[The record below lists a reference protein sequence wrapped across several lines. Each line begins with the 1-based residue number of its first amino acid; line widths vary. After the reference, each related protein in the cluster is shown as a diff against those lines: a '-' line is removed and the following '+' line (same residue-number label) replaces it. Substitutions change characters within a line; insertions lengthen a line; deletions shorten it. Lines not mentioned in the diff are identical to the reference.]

1 MAAPK
6 SSAPLFLPRSVVA
19 SESAAVRIA
28 GRASSIAS
36 VTPLERSFS
45 VVGRMARFA
54 NRVADGW
61 LGTSGEVRPSGR
73 AQVGAE
79 VGLVVPR
86 PWYLE
91 PKPQAAA
98 VPRRRPMA
106 STVEADEAEAVS
118 TAIEGASEVVEA
130 PSSPMRV
137 VPELPRDLVA
147 APIAPVRRAEEIL
160 ELRARDVVPRPAL
173 QTVARRPEQIASP
186 LQAALRHAEWVDT
199 QITQRVQ
206 AAATAI
212 ASVTQ
217 RAAERAATVE
227 QSLSYVAPAPA
238 PRPAAARPERSV
250 PASEHVAPSGSIDTT
265 PSTASFA
272 AERRAPVDRVAPV
285 AEGAFAAPVR
295 EAPEPQ
301 SMVAPVVAVRDGRVV
316 AERALPAAAPS
327 LGFVAA
333 MPAAFA
339 PVSTPVDASVQTMA
353 RFIDRLV
360 APQLA
365 AVATPRTVVL
375 SSDGRPT
382 AIRREQPE
390 LSPIVLPSATT
401 QAARGL
407 AAVRREAAAIRREQP
422 ELSPIVLPSATTQA
436 ARGAAAVR
444 HEAAVV
450 SAGVPEPVVFEPPA
464 AASPVEGASVVAPLA
479 PRAVASTVDVST
491 GRASDAP
498 TTMWTVDAPYSVAP
512 SARPSLAR
520 PGAIAARAEEVAI
533 GQALRVARAWG
544 EPLTVVTPSSM
555 APGGVVGPA
564 DVGTSSVA
572 VSRALATGAGFDR
585 PMVAVAPSRPVV
597 GATPTTTRP
606 ARRALE
612 VDASPAAFVAEP
624 AFASTSGAVGA
635 AARAPVGDAGARLQ
649 QVVAPLSTTA
659 QAGVAA
665 IGGFIARLLGVQ
677 LVQQMAPLPLTAALA
692 PTPVAASAAAAR
704 APLADELTP
713 PPAPVAAPAG
723 RGRAPGV
730 SPGASRSAAASAD
743 SMPTAQP
750 VAERAGAF
758 GATAVV
764 PTATPIEGATML
776 RPGGVGLVAEQLAGR
791 VGVRASSLAIEFVD
805 PPALG
810 QVVAVSRAS
819 EARTS
824 DRGMVA
830 PSAPRALAAGGVPIE
845 VRGDVDVVG
854 VDDAGARSPAATAS
868 PAAIGAAATIAMGA
882 ALSSA
887 AGTPETNAT
896 VAIARVSRKANTL
909 SADEWALVS
918 VFPSETTAYQVAAAR
933 QARSW
938 RRMEARGV
946 DAVFAPVA
954 EGAVSFASH
963 ILPAMASTDAGP
975 IERSSDRAIGSTARA
990 TSPPGFSSIIGGI
1003 GGEEGSPY
1011 VLSSTRAAAPF
1022 VAPTDQPRLPDGRL
1036 PRGGALWP
1044 TSATFEPIFELTLP
1058 SLTSAAQKV
1067 AEAPSGQPLWNAL
1080 PPTPIV
1086 SGVSEVPAARRGA
1099 DQDHQEETIEATH
1112 IVTSA
1117 PSRSSPSE
1125 PSGPASRVPSAPLLR
1140 TVAPGARGG
1149 RPTVRPLSREER
1161 EDHDHRPAPG
1171 SPEARPAL
1179 AILKGG
1185 AAGGGAARGGG
1196 VGASGSSGSFSSS
1209 GSSGDGGVAVDGSG
1223 VSFRPSSEAAA
1234 RLLEAVR
1241 QPGAIPQDGR
1251 VTMAD
1256 LTLIAIASTTQ
1267 QVAAAEEGGGPAAAP
1282 AAAGGGG
1289 GGGAAGGGKAGE
1301 GGAGADITAI
1311 AEKVYEAYKRLLEIQ
1326 RERSGDSWES

>member
-1 MAAPK
+1 
-6 SSAPLFLPRSVVA
+6 
-19 SESAAVRIA
+19 
-28 GRASSIAS
+28 
-36 VTPLERSFS
+36 
-45 VVGRMARFA
+45 
-54 NRVADGW
+54 
-61 LGTSGEVRPSGR
+61 
-73 AQVGAE
+73 
-79 VGLVVPR
+79 
-86 PWYLE
+86 
-91 PKPQAAA
+91 
-98 VPRRRPMA
+98 
-106 STVEADEAEAVS
+106 
-118 TAIEGASEVVEA
+118 
-130 PSSPMRV
+130 
-137 VPELPRDLVA
+137 
-147 APIAPVRRAEEIL
+147 
-160 ELRARDVVPRPAL
+160 
-173 QTVARRPEQIASP
+173 
-186 LQAALRHAEWVDT
+186 
-199 QITQRVQ
+199 
-206 AAATAI
+206 
-212 ASVTQ
+212 
-217 RAAERAATVE
+217 
-227 QSLSYVAPAPA
+227 
-238 PRPAAARPERSV
+238 
-250 PASEHVAPSGSIDTT
+250 
-265 PSTASFA
+265 
-272 AERRAPVDRVAPV
+272 
-285 AEGAFAAPVR
+285 
-295 EAPEPQ
+295 
-301 SMVAPVVAVRDGRVV
+301 
-316 AERALPAAAPS
+316 
-327 LGFVAA
+327 
-333 MPAAFA
+333 
-339 PVSTPVDASVQTMA
+339 
-353 RFIDRLV
+353 
-360 APQLA
+360 
-365 AVATPRTVVL
+365 VVL

-382 AIRREQPE
+382 
-390 LSPIVLPSATT
+390 
-401 QAARGL
+401 
-407 AAVRREAAAIRREQP
+407 AIRREQP

-1003 GGEEGSPY
+1003 GGIGGEDGTPY
-1011 VLSSTRAAAPF
+1011 VLPSTRAAAPF

>member
-106 STVEADEAEAVS
+106 STVEAAEAAEAVS
-118 TAIEGASEVVEA
+118 TAIESTPEVVEA
-130 PSSPMRV
+130 PSSPTRG

-160 ELRARDVVPRPAL
+160 ELRVRDVVPRPAL
-173 QTVARRPEQIASP
+173 PTVARRPEQIASP

-206 AAATAI
+206 AAATAV
-212 ASVTQ
+212 AAVTQ
-217 RAAERAATVE
+217 RAAARAATVE

-295 EAPEPQ
+295 EAPAPR

-316 AERALPAAAPS
+316 AERASPAAAPS

-375 SSDGRPT
+375 SSDGRPM
-382 AIRREQPE
+382 AIRRELPE

-401 QAARGL
+401 QAARG
-407 AAVRREAAAIRREQP
+407 P
-422 ELSPIVLPSATTQA
+422 
-436 ARGAAAVR
+436 AAVR

-450 SAGVPEPVVFEPPA
+450 SAGTPDPVFLETPA
-464 AASPVEGASVVAPLA
+464 AAAPVEGASLVAPLA
-479 PRAVASTVDVST
+479 PRPVASTVEVST
-491 GRASDAP
+491 ARASDAP
-498 TTMWTVDAPYSVAP
+498 ATMWTVDTPYAVAP

-555 APGGVVGPA
+555 VPGAVVGPA
-564 DVGTSSVA
+564 GVDTRSVA
-572 VSRALATGAGFDR
+572 ASRTLATGDGFDR
-585 PMVAVAPSRPVV
+585 PMVAAAPSRIVV
-597 GATPTTTRP
+597 GATPTTRRP
-606 ARRALE
+606 ATRELE
-612 VDASPAAFVAEP
+612 VDASPAFVAAP
-624 AFASTSGAVGA
+624 AFASTSSAVGV
-635 AARAPVGDAGARLQ
+635 AARAPVGDAGAMLQ
-649 QVVAPLSTTA
+649 QVVASPSVAPLSTTA

-665 IGGFIARLLGVQ
+665 IGGFIARLFGVQ
-677 LVQQMAPLPLTAALA
+677 LVQQMAPLPLTVAPT

-704 APLADELTP
+704 GPLAAELTP
-713 PPAPVAAPAG
+713 PPAPVAAAVAAPVG
-723 RGRAPGV
+723 RGPGRVV
-730 SPGASRSAAASAD
+730 SPGASRSAAAIAD
-743 SMPTAQP
+743 ATPTAQP
-750 VAERAGAF
+750 VAERAGAV

-805 PPALG
+805 PPALS

-824 DRGMVA
+824 DQVVVA

-845 VRGDVDVVG
+845 VRGDVDAVG
-854 VDDAGARSPAATAS
+854 VDDAGAPLPTASSPAAIAS

-882 ALSSA
+882 APSSA
-887 AGTPETNAT
+887 AGTPQASTT
-896 VAIARVSRKANTL
+896 TIARVARKANTL

-938 RRMEARGV
+938 QRMEARGV

-963 ILPAMASTDAGP
+963 ILPAMASTDVGP

-1003 GGEEGSPY
+1003 GGIGGEDGTPY
-1011 VLSSTRAAAPF
+1011 VLPSTRAAAPF